1 MVINPSDYKNWL
13 HMSFLCPN
21 CRTKNQIVQGQTHCA
36 HCRHPFTSR
45 TVPTTHRPDATR
57 GFKSKDANS
66 SSSWLIALFLGVAS
80 FFLFSILIL
89 GVALFWWVGKSSI
102 AELTS
107 SAPDVGSTEEFEKE
121 IPAESKAAFTRR
133 PKSTPSIPHNEVA
146 ESYAQFEIPDIKS
159 TRTLDWAEI
168 HHAKFGSHQT
178 GYSSGRPSGWQTTV
192 RVYLPGNLSADAK
205 IPCVLLA
212 PAG

>member
-57 GFKSKDANS
+57 GFKSKDADS

-133 PKSTPSIPHNEVA
+133 PKSTPSIPHNEATRSSEWKSSWLLPSLMLSSRSPISSLLEPSIGLKFTMPVRK
-146 ESYAQFEIPDIKS
+146 SPDRLLQWS
-159 TRTLDWAEI
+159 TIWMADDC
-168 HHAKFGSHQT
+168 S
-178 GYSSGRPSGWQTTV
+178 
-192 RVYLPGNLSADAK
+192 RV
-205 IPCVLLA
+205 LA
-212 PAG
+212 